1 VDQRTIFT
9 SATLY
14 DGRTSKQAGMTVV
27 VEGGRIAAI
36 HADRAAHGDGRRI
49 DLAGKTLMPGMTVGH
64 WHGEFLNIGPP
75 LFASG
80 RAGTFVGTELPPA
93 ILALQA
99 ASALR
104 SALMSG
110 VLRVISA
117 ACSNNLDGQMKMA
130 LESGLIEGADIMPC
144 SRHILGTADQEDRGQ
159 WWRSP
164 APVHDGLRRIGG
176 NVFADGADA
185 FVRAVRQEILFGA
198 EIIKTY
204 VDGGHGLDWTP
215 GYRSI
220 SLAEL
225 RALVAAAHERDKRV
239 RVHVTNKESIL
250 KCIEAGVDILDHCDY
265 LDEECIAAMV
275 ERGTY
280 FVPSPVF
287 GKLASSAARGERLD
301 PANPTDRTWLN
312 LIEMM
317 PKANAAG
324 VRIVPGDD
332 FGAQGMQHAPGVY
345 GRELEIYVKDFGIPA
360 EDVIRWA
367 TANGAQMALADHDTG
382 TIEAGKAADFIVV
395 DGDPGAQIGIL
406 CDPARYLKLI
416 VQRGRIVKNELDAA
430 LG

>member
-1 VDQRTIFT
+1 MGQRTIFT

-14 DGRTSKQAGMTVV
+14 DGRKSKQTRMTVV
-27 VEGGRIAAI
+27 VEGERISAI
-36 HADRAAHGDGRRI
+36 HPDRPDLGSGRRI
-49 DLAGKTLMPGMTVGH
+49 DLAGKTIMPGMTVGH
-64 WHGEFLNIGPP
+64 WHGEFVNIGPP
-75 LFASG
+75 MFASG
-80 RAGTFVGTELPPA
+80 RAGTFVGTEQPPA

-130 LESGLIEGADIMPC
+130 LEARLIEGADIVPC

-164 APVHDGLRRIGG
+164 APVCEGLRRIGG
-176 NVFADGADA
+176 NVFADGVDA
-185 FVRAVRQEILFGA
+185 MVRAVRQEILFGA

-204 VDGGHGLDWTP
+204 IDGGHGLDWTP
-215 GYRSI
+215 SYRSI
-220 SLAEL
+220 SLSEL
-225 RALVAAAHERDKRV
+225 RALVDTAHGRDKRV

-265 LDEECIAAMV
+265 LDEQCIEAMV
-275 ERGTY
+275 EHGTY
-280 FVPSPVF
+280 FIPSPVF

-301 PANPTDRTWLN
+301 PANPVDRTWLN
-312 LIEMM
+312 LLEMV

-332 FGAQGMQHAPGVY
+332 FGAQGMLHVPGVY
-345 GRELEIYVKDFGIPA
+345 GRELEIYVRDFGIPA

-367 TANGAQMALADHDTG
+367 TANGAQMALVGHESG
-382 TIEAGKAADFIVV
+382 TLEIGKAADLIVL
-395 DGDPGAQIGIL
+395 DGEPGEDIGIL

-416 VQRGRIVKNELDAA
+416 LQRGRFVKDELCSAH
-430 LG
+430 